1 MMIQR
6 PSDLLCDATSS
17 LVKVFA
23 MVKLENEARL
33 GGTELSKTEIEEGEG
48 EIRVIKRVASPN

>member
-1 MMIQR
+1 M
-6 PSDLLCDATSS
+6 CDATSS